1 MKNWELT
8 LKCTEP
14 LRKVLEAV
22 ERTQLTR
29 YCIEQNFYDT
39 ESALEA
45 FLEELREHKEQHYL
59 QKEEARRRN
68 RNYEQIDR

>member
-29 YCIEQNFYDT
+29 YCIEQNFYDI

-45 FLEELREHKEQHYL
+45 FLEELREDKEQHYL
-59 QKEEARRRN
+59 QKEESRRRIASDV
-68 RNYEQIDR
+68 QIER

>member
-29 YCIEQNFYDT
+29 YCIEQNFYDI

-59 QKEEARRRN
+59 HKEESRRRIASDV
-68 RNYEQIDR
+68 QIER